1 MHRPDKSNMYRNRGG
16 IRSCILKPGLYDRKY
31 IIMNVRFQQPD
42 DIENIRHIHL
52 EAFETDVEASLV
64 DALRDSGVELIS
76 LVAENRG
83 EIVGHILF
91 SPVSMDGICRI
102 MGLAPMAVLPNWQGK
117 GVGTQLVN
125 DGLQAC
131 EKAGYEVVVVLGHAD
146 YYPRFGFAPSI
157 NFGIKS
163 EYDVPPEVFMVKTLR
178 DGALDGI
185 TGTVKYHP
193 IFNEI

>member
-1 MHRPDKSNMYRNRGG
+1 
-16 IRSCILKPGLYDRKY
+16 
-31 IIMNVRFQQPD
+31 MNVRFEQPD
-42 DIENIRHIHL
+42 DIENIRRIHL

-64 DALRDSGVELIS
+64 DSLRDSGVELIS
-76 LVAENRG
+76 LVAEYKG

-91 SPVSMDGICRI
+91 SQVSMDGNCRI

-125 DGLQAC
+125 AGLQAC

-146 YYPRFGFAPSI
+146 YYPRFGFAPAA

-163 EYDVPPEVFMVKTLR
+163 EYDVPPEVFMVKALR